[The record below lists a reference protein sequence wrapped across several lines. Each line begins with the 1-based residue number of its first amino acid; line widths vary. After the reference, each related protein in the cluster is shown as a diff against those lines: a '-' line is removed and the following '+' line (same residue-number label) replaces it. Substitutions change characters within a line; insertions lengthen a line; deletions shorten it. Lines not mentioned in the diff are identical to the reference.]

1 MNLVRK
7 PVPLQKINIAPKP
20 NRPNTESR
28 LSSLVKIIK
37 WQGRAIVILAVSLV
51 LVSVLKVEG
60 VKLPSQKAIMTP
72 PPISE
77 SNLQYNVFAY
87 QNAKIVNHGETVN
100 GPGLEIIG
108 QVYEYKEAKQRWP
121 DLIFVL
127 NGASVPLNEG
137 GNYLVDLSLKP
148 GPNIIETS
156 LQLNGK
162 EYLRQQIVITYAP
175 SQNITRP

>member
-1 MNLVRK
+1 MNLLGK
-7 PVPLQKINIAPKP
+7 PVPLQKNNPLKTS
-20 NRPNTESR
+20 RPNSESR

-37 WQGRAIVILAVSLV
+37 WQGRAIVILVVSLV
-51 LVSVLKVEG
+51 LVSFLKVEG
-60 VKLPSQKAIMTP
+60 IKLPSQTAVLTP
-72 PPISE
+72 PPITE

-87 QNAKIVNHGETVN
+87 QNAKIVRHGETIN
-100 GPGLEIIG
+100 NPGLEIIG
-108 QVYEYKEAKQRWP
+108 QVYEYKEAKQKWP

-137 GNYLVDLSLKP
+137 GNYMVDLSLKP

-162 EYLRQQIVITYAP
+162 DYNRQQTVITYAP
-175 SQNITRP
+175 R